1 VRELTGVAQLLLQP
15 HPSRSVR
22 GSGTCFPLEGT
33 PWELTQAAAQAPA
46 IVLQVLIG
54 QTAHSSL
61 VHNDDTGMRVQELR
75 ESGSPTAAEIDPK
88 RTGTFTTAQ
97 TPPLGPPGAG
107 VYTL

>member
-1 VRELTGVAQLLLQP
+1 
-15 HPSRSVR
+15 
-22 GSGTCFPLEGT
+22 
-33 PWELTQAAAQAPA
+33 
-46 IVLQVLIG
+46 
-54 QTAHSSL
+54 
-61 VHNDDTGMRVQELR
+61 MRVQELR